1 MPGALRVEPVA
12 WLDPRAVAQRDAMNA
27 ETGAM
32 YARFMDGQPDAVRA
46 AIDDALVVDPD
57 EILDTILVVDEDS
70 AGSSTVLGH
79 AALRQ
84 APGLGADVLE
94 VKKVFVAA
102 DSRGRGVARLLMSE
116 LESMAR
122 ARGAASLVLQTGELQ
137 VPAIRLYE
145 DIGYVPIAP
154 YGKYVVMPNA
164 LCYRKE
170 L

>member
-1 MPGALRVEPVA
+1 MAENLKETHVERVD
-12 WLDPRAVAQRDAMNA
+12 WLDPRAVAQRNAMNA

-32 YARFMDGQPDAVRA
+32 YAKFMDGQPAEARA
-46 AIDDALVVDPD
+46 AIDDALVVDPA
-57 EILDTILVVDEDS
+57 EILDTILVVD
-70 AGSSTVLGH
+70 GRQVLGH

-84 APGLGADVLE
+84 APGLGAEVLE

-102 DSRGRGVARLLMSE
+102 EHRGRGVARLLMAE
-116 LESMAR
+116 LETIAR
-122 ARGAASLVLQTGELQ
+122 GRGAASLVLQTGELQ
-137 VPAIRLYE
+137 VPAIALYS

-154 YGKYVVMPNA
+154 YGKYVAVPNA